1 MDTEVREVIII
12 GSGPAGYTAALYTSR
27 ANLTPLV
34 LAGYL
39 SGGQLMI
46 TTDVENY
53 PGFVDGIM
61 GPELMDVFKRQAE
74 RFGTEV
80 LAVDVDRV
88 DFRQQPFV
96 VEAAGN
102 TYKGKTIIIATGAA
116 AMWLGVPG
124 EEKLTGHGVSGCATC
139 DGFFFKGQDLAV
151 VGGGDTALEEATFL
165 TRFATSVNVIHR
177 RDSLRAS
184 KAMQQRAMDN
194 PKINFTWNTEVLE
207 FVGNGKLEALRLRD
221 VSSGQ
226 EMVKPYGGAFV
237 AIGHQPNTKLF
248 NGQIDLD
255 DKGYVK
261 MPDPASTITNIPGVF
276 AAGDVRD
283 HVYRQAVSAA
293 GDGCKAAIDA
303 ERWLEANRDT
313 QVDRSSEMYAM
324 APPRMDERD

>member
-1 MDTEVREVIII
+1 MGNEVREVIII
-12 GSGPAGYTAALYTSR
+12 GSGPAGYAAALYTSR
-27 ANLTPLV
+27 ANLQPLV

-46 TTDVENY
+46 TSDVENY

-61 GPELMDVFKRQAE
+61 GPDLMDIFKRQAE
-74 RFGTEV
+74 RFGAEV
-80 LAVDVDRV
+80 QALDVDRV
-88 DFRQQPFV
+88 DFGERPFV
-96 VEAAGN
+96 VEAAGK
-102 TYKGKTIIIATGAA
+102 TYLGKTVIIATGAA
-116 AMWLGVPG
+116 AKWLGVPG

-151 VGGGDTALEEATFL
+151 IGGGDTALEEATFL

-177 RDSLRAS
+177 RGELRAS

-194 PKINFTWNTEVLE
+194 PKIDFTWNTEVLE
-207 FVGNGKLEALRLRD
+207 FVGNGKLEGLRLRD
-221 VSSGQ
+221 LATGQ
-226 EMVKPYGGAFV
+226 ETTRNYGGAFV

-248 NGQIDLD
+248 QGQIDLD
-255 DKGYVK
+255 DKGYIA

-313 QVDRSSEMYAM
+313 QVDRSTEMYGM
-324 APPRMDERD
+324 APPRLDER

>member
-27 ANLTPLV
+27 ANLSPLV

-61 GPELMDVFKRQAE
+61 GPELMEVFKRQAE

-80 LAVDVDRV
+80 LTVDVDKV
-88 DFRQQPFV
+88 DFEQQPFV
-96 VEAAGN
+96 VEAAGKR
-102 TYKGKTIIIATGAA
+102 YLGKAIIIATGAA

-151 VGGGDTALEEATFL
+151 IGGGDTALEEATFL
-165 TRFATSVNVIHR
+165 TRFASSVNVIHR

-184 KAMQQRAMDN
+184 KAMQQRAVDN
-194 PKINFTWNTEVLE
+194 PKINFTWNTEVVE

-221 VSSGQ
+221 LSSGQ
-226 EMVKPYGGAFV
+226 EIVKPYGGAFV
-237 AIGHQPNTKLF
+237 AIGHRPNTKLF
-248 NGQIDLD
+248 DGQIDLD

-261 MPDPASTITNIPGVF
+261 MADPASTITNIPGVF

-283 HVYRQAVSAA
+283 HVYRQAISAA

-313 QVDRSSEMYAM
+313 QVDRSNEMYAM
-324 APPRMDERD
+324 APPRLDER